1 MAIGKRLLVCAALIS
16 SLILS
21 YGCTRP
27 SSGPQT
33 ALEVDKAAPKFTL
46 PDLKGTEYSLDQ
58 YRGKVVLL
66 DFWATWCSPCRMTM
80 PLLEKLQN
88 EFHGNLALLA
98 INLQETED
106 VVRDYVRTQNVNS
119 HVLLDEEG
127 SVAQAYGA
135 DSIPMQVLI
144 DRNGTVRFVQLGF
157 SPGMAAELRMEIE
170 KLL

>member
-1 MAIGKRLLVCAALIS
+1 
-16 SLILS
+16 
-21 YGCTRP
+21 
-27 SSGPQT
+27 
-33 ALEVDKAAPKFTL
+33 
-46 PDLKGTEYSLDQ
+46 
-58 YRGKVVLL
+58 
-66 DFWATWCSPCRMTM
+66 MTM